1 MNCMQG
7 LGYRGDIGYH
17 TFLYSNDVE
26 LRRVLMFLVD
36 RLPKEH
42 SGSGDQSVGNN
53 DTCCFLLAAYIISKL
68 YKLLYGTN
76 VVEVS
81 VRS

>member
-1 MNCMQG
+1 MQG

-26 LRRVLMFLVD
+26 LRRVFMFLVD

-42 SGSGDQSVGNN
+42 SDSAAQSLGN
-53 DTCCFLLAAYIISKL
+53 DLHLSVLLCMCFQPFWSLAK
-68 YKLLYGTN
+68 
-76 VVEVS
+76 
-81 VRS
+81 

>member
-1 MNCMQG
+1 MQG

-17 TFLYSNDVE
+17 TFLYSNDVD

-42 SGSGDQSVGNN
+42 SDSADQSLGM
-53 DTCCFLLAAYIISKL
+53 DTYVSILPLILFILFI
-68 YKLLYGTN
+68 YG
-76 VVEVS
+76 
-81 VRS
+81 

>member
-1 MNCMQG
+1 MCVCGTAVAFYQMNDVQG

-42 SGSGDQSVGNN
+42 SGLADQSLGN
-53 DTCCFLLAAYIISKL
+53 DMLHPLLFFRL
-68 YKLLYGTN
+68 
-76 VVEVS
+76 
-81 VRS
+81 

>member
-1 MNCMQG
+1 MQG

-26 LRRVLMFLVD
+26 LRRVFMFLVD

-42 SGSGDQSVGNN
+42 SDASDQSLGNSIFWVIN
-53 DTCCFLLAAYIISKL
+53 LCKNF
-68 YKLLYGTN
+68 
-76 VVEVS
+76 V
-81 VRS
+81 